1 MAKQISKTL
10 QLKIDATQG
19 IKSINQLQ
27 EQIKILDEELGSLQ
41 FGTEDFAVAK
51 TKLDELEAGFNSI
64 KKTSTESFLQI
75 ADFAKNTAESVIQI
89 TGLIALYT
97 SSVDEAS
104 LVTAKLAQ
112 IFAFVGTVEKTYQ
125 AVTQGVILVQE
136 ARALAT
142 LKNTALTALDTA
154 ATVASTEA
162 TTVNTGV
169 TEVNTTAQNVQTS
182 SLYAQIA
189 AWAILNPLAAGAAV
203 VAGTLTAAYFAFSK
217 SVTETIDLQAKEAKR
232 LEETN
237 DAIINLKLSTAELI
251 KNRKILNGISVSQAE
266 VEAIIEES
274 KIIAEN
280 IDIKQAA
287 LDIEKKQLA
296 EIQEARSQGFARLR
310 RDIFGENADTIKA
323 LQEKENAIKISEEKI
338 TKLKADEL
346 KKRKDAENKSLDDD
360 RARDKARQDQ
370 ALEQLSTE
378 TSINSKRQAAL
389 IEYQSAV
396 DDLDNELAKGAITQ
410 SERNRAVFLEED
422 KLRSRNIELIREERN
437 QALEARNITREGII
451 KDLEV
456 KNDIASQFLIIQLE
470 EQQAEDELATAI
482 LNKEI
487 PAIQQSVKQQEI
499 KNETLRKNVKLQE
512 QINALLLESERNTA
526 ILQLEEITRKL
537 NEATGDFVQDYTN
550 DLKIIEAESIE
561 ANEKI
566 RVEFEKRFKEAGD
579 NPELK
584 KALKAELDAA
594 LSNAKSIEE
603 GKKKERK
610 KGFVVEIE
618 EENVK
623 NVAIEELQ
631 KSSLERQLQKE
642 TTTFEERKKL
652 NNALL
657 DLEVKRLRAQ
667 EALQIAQAG
676 KNQAEI
682 DRIKQTTDEAIK
694 TAEGLAEVANKQI
707 DDNIL
712 TKIFGSPDDINSYI
726 EGSKVISASIR
737 DTVEA
742 LDKVISGNA
751 GDNAKAVYS
760 IIAETQDLFGNL
772 VETINSFGENDSTA
786 ERAAAIVQVVGTTLL
801 AVTDLINEAI
811 QSVIERSIEN
821 VDKEI
826 DAINERKDELDA
838 EIQDSASRLKELED
852 NLQNAKLADK
862 EAIIKAIEQERLKEA
877 QLAAQKKKAFED
889 ELKLEDKKRELQ
901 KKAFIAQKAAAI
913 ATAVINTA
921 ISVTQAFATVPPPEN
936 LIVAALYGALGA
948 AQVATIAAQPIP
960 QFKDGGFTP
969 KDSDDSTLVGGVHAN
984 EYVIPAPIVRSPRF
998 RPMIDEIEKARLSK
1012 NGYQSGGIVTSKDDV
1027 SSAQVAQAIEAAMAL
1042 SNRKIVASIIDIN
1055 AANVRQIEI
1064 VDQTSLG

>member
-1 MAKQISKTL
+1 MAKSISKTL
-10 QLKIDATQG
+10 QLQINATQG
-19 IKSINQLQ
+19 IKTLEDLKKRIADTQTELSGLSVDSQ
-27 EQIKILDEELGSLQ
+27 EFNDTLSQVKLLENGLTSL
-41 FGTEDFAVAK
+41 
-51 TKLDELEAGFNSI
+51 TKSAN
-64 KKTSTESFLQI
+64 ESALQI
-75 ADFAKNTAESVIQI
+75 ADFGKTAGEAFFQTVSII
-89 TGLIALYT
+89 GLYT

-104 LVTAKLAQ
+104 LITAKLANV
-112 IFAFVGTVEKTYQ
+112 FALVGTAEKAFQAISQGTVLYQ
-125 AVTQGVILVQE
+125 ELKAEL
-136 ARALAT
+136 ALKDAAALA
-142 LKNTALTALDTA
+142 LT
-154 ATVASTEA
+154 TEA
-162 TTVNTGV
+162 TVVDTLATEANTVATVGNTV
-169 TEVNTTAQNVQTS
+169 SQTTQTTGILAQ
-182 SLYAQIA
+182 AA
-189 AWAILNPLAAGAAV
+189 AWAILNPLLALGAVAV
-203 VAGTLTAAYFAFSK
+203 GGLAIAYFLLTK
-217 SVTETIDLQAKEAKR
+217 SVTDILAAQDKENKR
-232 LEETN
+232 LQETN
-237 DAIINLKLSTAELI
+237 DAVANLTLSTIELT
-251 KNRKILNGISVSQAE
+251 KNRKILNGVSISQAE
-266 VEAIIEES
+266 TEARIEES
-274 KIIAEN
+274 KAIVEIINNKE
-280 IDIKQAA
+280 IA
-287 LDIEKKQLA
+287 LEIEKRQLA
-296 EIQEARSQGFARLR
+296 EIQEIRSQGFARLR
-310 RDIFGENADTIKA
+310 RDIFGENKDTLIA
-323 LQEKENAIKISEEKI
+323 IAERENAIRESEEKI
-338 TKLKADEL
+338 TKIKSDER
-346 KKRKDAENKSLDDD
+346 KKQKDDENKSLDND
-360 RARDKARQDQ
+360 RAINKARQDQ

-378 TSINSKRQAAL
+378 TSIFAKRQSVA
-389 IEYQSAV
+389 IEYASAIE
-396 DDLDNELAKGAITQ
+396 DLDNELAKGKITQ
-410 SERNRAVFLEED
+410 SERNRAAFLEED
-422 KLRSRNIELIREERN
+422 KLRSKNIELLREERN
-437 QALEARNITREGII
+437 QALEARNITREGVI
-451 KDLEV
+451 KDLET

-470 EQQAEDELATAI
+470 QQQAEDELAVAI

-487 PAIQQSVKQQEI
+487 PAIQQTVKQQEI
-499 KNETLRKNVKLQE
+499 KNETLRKTVLLQE
-512 QINALLLESERNTA
+512 QINDLLLESERNTA

-584 KALKAELDAA
+584 KALKTELDAA

-603 GKKKERK
+603 AKKKERK

-631 KSSLERQLQKE
+631 KGSLERQLQNDA
-642 TTTFEERKKL
+642 TTFEERKKL
-652 NNALL
+652 NQALL

-694 TAEGLAEVANKQI
+694 TAEGLTEVANKEI
-707 DDNIL
+707 DDNVL
-712 TKIFGSPDDINSYI
+712 TKIFGSPEDINDYI
-726 EGSKVISASIR
+726 RGSENISAAIR
-737 DTVEA
+737 STVEA
-742 LDKVISGNA
+742 LDKVITGNA
-751 GDNAKAVYS
+751 GDNFKA
-760 IIAETQDLFGNL
+760 INLAIAETQDLTTKL
-772 VETINSFGENDSTA
+772 VKTIQSFGKNDDTA
-786 ERAAAIVQVVGTTLL
+786 ERVAAIVKVVGTTLL
-801 AVTDLINEAI
+801 AITNIVNDAI

-852 NLQNAKLADK
+852 NLQNAKLADR

-913 ATAVINTA
+913 VTAVINTA
-921 ISVTQAFATVPPPEN
+921 ISVTQAYAEVPPPAN
-936 LIVAALYGALGA
+936 LIVASLYGALGA

>member
-1 MAKQISKTL
+1 MAKLNKTL
-10 QLKIDATQG
+10 QLQINATQG
-19 IKSINQLQ
+19 IKTLEDLKKRIADTQTELGGLSVDSQEFNDTLSQVKLLENGLTSITKSASESSLQ
-27 EQIKILDEELGSLQ
+27 ILD
-41 FGTEDFAVAK
+41 FTK
-51 TKLDELEAGFNSI
+51 TASEAFFQTVSI
-64 KKTSTESFLQI
+64 I
-75 ADFAKNTAESVIQI
+75 
-89 TGLIALYT
+89 GLYT

-104 LVTAKLAQ
+104 LITAKLAN
-112 IFAFVGTVEKTYQ
+112 IFALVGTAEKAFQAISQGTVLYQ
-125 AVTQGVILVQE
+125 ELKAELALKE
-136 ARALAT
+136 AAALALTTDAIVVDT
-142 LKNTALTALDTA
+142 LATETNTVATIGNTASQTA
-154 ATVASTEA
+154 
-162 TTVNTGV
+162 
-169 TEVNTTAQNVQTS
+169 QTS
-182 SLYAQIA
+182 SLFTQVA
-189 AWAILNPLAAGAAV
+189 AWAILNPLTALAAATV
-203 VAGTLTAAYFAFSK
+203 VGLTSAYFILTK
-217 SVTETIDLQAKEAKR
+217 SVTDILAAQDKENKR
-232 LEETN
+232 LQETN
-237 DAIINLKLSTAELI
+237 EAVTNLTLSTIELT
-251 KNRKILNGISVSQAE
+251 KNRKILNGVSISQAE
-266 VEAIIEES
+266 TQARIEES
-274 KIIAEN
+274 KAIVEIIKNRE
-280 IDIKQAA
+280 IA
-287 LDIEKKQLA
+287 LEIEKKQLA
-296 EIQEARSQGFARLR
+296 EIQEIRSQGFARLR
-310 RDIFGENADTIKA
+310 RDIFGENKDA
-323 LQEKENAIKISEEKI
+323 LIAIAERENAIKDSEEKI
-338 TKLKADEL
+338 TKIRAEEN
-346 KKRKDAENKSLDDD
+346 KKRRDDENKSLDND
-360 RARDKARQDQ
+360 RKISKARQDQ

-378 TSINSKRQAAL
+378 TSIFAKRQSVA
-389 IEYQSAV
+389 IEYASAIE
-396 DDLDNELAKGAITQ
+396 DLDNELAKGKITQ
-410 SERNRAVFLEED
+410 SERNRAAFLEED
-422 KLRSRNIELIREERN
+422 KLRSKNIELLREERN

-451 KDLEV
+451 KDLET

-470 EQQAEDELATAI
+470 QQQAEDELATAI

-537 NEATGDFVQDYTN
+537 NEATGDFVKDYTN

-584 KALKAELDAA
+584 KALKTELDAA

-603 GKKKERK
+603 AKKKERK

-631 KSSLERQLQKE
+631 RGSLERQLQNDA
-642 TTTFEERKKL
+642 TTFEERKKL
-652 NNALL
+652 NQALL

-676 KNQAEI
+676 KNEAEI
-682 DRIKQTTDEAIK
+682 QRIKETTDVAIK
-694 TAEGLAEVANKQI
+694 AAEGLTEVANKEI
-707 DDNIL
+707 DDNVL
-712 TKIFGSPDDINSYI
+712 TKIFGSPEDINDYI
-726 EGSKVISASIR
+726 RGSENISAAIR
-737 DTVEA
+737 STVEA
-742 LDKVISGNA
+742 LDKVITGNA
-751 GDNAKAVYS
+751 GDNFKA
-760 IIAETQDLFGNL
+760 INLAIAETQDLTTNL
-772 VETINSFGENDSTA
+772 VKTIQSFGKNDDTA
-786 ERAAAIVQVVGTTLL
+786 ERVAAIVQVVGTTLL
-801 AVTDLINEAI
+801 AITNIVNDAI

-852 NLQNAKLADK
+852 NLQNAKLADR

-921 ISVTQAFATVPPPEN
+921 ISVTQAFATVPPPAN

-1042 SNRKIVASIIDIN
+1042 SERKIVASIIDIN

>member
-1 MAKQISKTL
+1 MAKSLSKTL
-10 QLKIDATQG
+10 ELKVDATQG
-19 IKSINQLQ
+19 IKSITDLQ
-27 EQIKILDEELGSLQ
+27 KLLKETEDELGTLQIGSEGFDQAKKDAELLKNGLKNLTKSATESGLQ
-41 FGTEDFAVAK
+41 FAE
-51 TKLDELEAGFNSI
+51 
-64 KKTSTESFLQI
+64 
-75 ADFAKNTAESVIQI
+75 FAKNSAESFVQI
-89 TGLIALYT
+89 TGLVGIFT

-104 LVTAKLAQ
+104 QITAKLANV
-112 IFAFVGTVEKTYQ
+112 FALVGTVEKTYQ
-125 AVTQGVILVQE
+125 AITQGVIIVQE
-136 ARALAT
+136 AQAASALLQASAT
-142 LKNTALTALDTA
+142 TATATA
-154 ATVASTEA
+154 TTTATVAEQGYVA
-162 TTVNTGV
+162 T
-169 TEVNTTAQNVQTS
+169 
-182 SLYAQIA
+182 LYSKAVA
-189 AWAILNPLAAGAAV
+189 LAITNPLTAVATALVVASTVAYYALTKSVSDLNDIQDKEIKRLKETTDAIEKQKIAV
-203 VAGTLTAAYFAFSK
+203 V
-217 SVTETIDLQAKEAKR
+217 ELQKEKDVA
-232 LEETN
+232 
-237 DAIINLKLSTAELI
+237 S
-251 KNRKILNGISVSQAE
+251 
-266 VEAIIEES
+266 
-274 KIIAEN
+274 
-280 IDIKQAA
+280 
-287 LDIEKKQLA
+287 
-296 EIQEARSQGFARLR
+296 GFA
-310 RDIFGENADTIKA
+310 IVGA
-323 LQEKENAIKISEEKI
+323 EKRAEA
-338 TKLKADEL
+338 EL
-346 KKRKDAENKSLDDD
+346 KKIRAQAAADAQ
-360 RARDKARQDQ
+360 R
-370 ALEQLSTE
+370 ALENDNKKLLELEEAYYNELFSFTDASEKAITEARKRNKELQENATRRQLEVIAKETEAKNKELDQDRNRAKLREQLQLDSLATE
-378 TSINSKRQAAL
+378 TSINSKRSASY
-389 IEYQSAV
+389 IGYQMTINDIQTEFDKKEITLYEANKRRQ
-396 DDLDNELAKGAITQ
+396 LAQQELQNQ
-410 SERNRAVFLEED
+410 S
-422 KLRSRNIELIREERN
+422 IELLREERN

-451 KDLEV
+451 KDLET

-470 EQQAEDELATAI
+470 QQQAEDELATAI

-537 NEATGDFVQDYTN
+537 NEATGDFVKDYTN

-584 KALKAELDAA
+584 KALKTELDAA

-603 GKKKERK
+603 AKKKERK

-631 KSSLERQLQKE
+631 KGSLERQLQNDA
-642 TTTFEERKKL
+642 TTFEERKKL
-652 NNALL
+652 NQALL

-676 KNQAEI
+676 KNEAEI
-682 DRIKQTTDEAIK
+682 QRIKETTDVAIK
-694 TAEGLAEVANKQI
+694 AAEGLTEVANKEI

-712 TKIFGSPDDINSYI
+712 TKIFGSPEDINDYI
-726 EGSKVISASIR
+726 RGSENISAAIR
-737 DTVEA
+737 STVEA
-742 LDKVISGNA
+742 LDKVITGNA
-751 GDNAKAVYS
+751 GDNFKA
-760 IIAETQDLFGNL
+760 INLAIAETQDLTANL
-772 VETINSFGENDSTA
+772 VKTIQSFGKNDDTA
-786 ERAAAIVQVVGTTLL
+786 ERVAAIVQVVGTTLL
-801 AVTDLINEAI
+801 AITNIVNDAI

-852 NLQNAKLADK
+852 NLQNAKLADR

-921 ISVTQAFATVPPPEN
+921 ISVTQAFATVPPPAN

-948 AQVATIAAQPIP
+948 AQVATITAQPIP

-1042 SNRKIVASIIDIN
+1042 SERKIVASIIDIN